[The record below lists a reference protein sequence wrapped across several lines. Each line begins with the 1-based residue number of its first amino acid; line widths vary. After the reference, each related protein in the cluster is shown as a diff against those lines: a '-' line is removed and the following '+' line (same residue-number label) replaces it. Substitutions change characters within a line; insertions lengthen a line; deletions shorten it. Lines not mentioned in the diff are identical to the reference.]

1 MNKNIINMSPAFML
15 ATFFIIL
22 KLLEVITWSWWWV
35 LSPLWI
41 PWVIAFA
48 FMIGILIFA
57 AFSFI
62 VIAIYDSLDNTN
74 KRR

>member
-1 MNKNIINMSPAFML
+1 MNKNMINISPAFIL
-15 ATFFIIL
+15 ALLFATL
-22 KLLEVITWSWWWV
+22 KVSGLITWSWWWV

-62 VIAIYDSLDNTN
+62 VIAIYDSFNNN